1 MSIIGAMFSGVSGLN
16 AQSQAMSVIANNIS
30 NVNTTGFKSSETGF
44 STLVGRGGTAAAGFS
59 SGAVLANV
67 HSRNDTQGLLQQS
80 ASASDLAISGNGLF
94 VINSLSGAEG
104 VGEFLY
110 TRAGQFTPDEDGF
123 LQNADGHF
131 LQGWPIDENGDI
143 PTNQTVLDAL
153 ETVNI
158 SGVSGSAQAT
168 DAIALRANLQSTQT
182 VNANIGAYVAGDMAS
197 GTFEAD
203 FETTVQVFDSQ
214 GGTRNVTIGFLKSA
228 TANRWLTEA
237 FVEPASQTDPATHT
251 DGLISSGTTAFNT
264 DGSLDLTNTTAGL
277 QTLNI
282 AWNPSIG
289 VDDSTISFD
298 LGANGE
304 VDGLTQ
310 FNGISQQL
318 SNDVTGSVFGTISGI
333 DIDELGIVTA
343 QFDNGTR
350 RDIFQIPIAT
360 FPNVNGLNSLTG
372 NAFQQTNDSG
382 DFSLNIAGVGGAGFV
397 APASLEASTVDL
409 AKEFTNMITTQ
420 RAFSANGKI
429 ITSVDEMLEELVR
442 LKR

>member
-1 MSIIGAMFSGVSGLN
+1 
-16 AQSQAMSVIANNIS
+16 
-30 NVNTTGFKSSETGF
+30 
-44 STLVGRGGTAAAGFS
+44 
-59 SGAVLANV
+59 
-67 HSRNDTQGLLQQS
+67 
-80 ASASDLAISGNGLF
+80 
-94 VINSLSGAEG
+94 
-104 VGEFLY
+104 
-110 TRAGQFTPDEDGF
+110 
-123 LQNADGHF
+123 
-131 LQGWPIDENGDI
+131 
-143 PTNQTVLDAL
+143 
-153 ETVNI
+153 
-158 SGVSGSAQAT
+158 
-168 DAIALRANLQSTQT
+168 
-182 VNANIGAYVAGDMAS
+182 
-197 GTFEAD
+197 
-203 FETTVQVFDSQ
+203 
-214 GGTRNVTIGFLKSA
+214 
-228 TANRWLTEA
+228 
-237 FVEPASQTDPATHT
+237 
-251 DGLISSGTTAFNT
+251 
-264 DGSLDLTNTTAGL
+264 
-277 QTLNI
+277 
-282 AWNPSIG
+282 